1 MFYFVYLFI
10 GPRRRKAWRQ
20 IYGDDTEFW
29 FESGH
34 PFEIVEQR
42 PIDVAADVDAIVNG
56 AFKASERALKIFNA
70 ASVVGGSDSVF
81 GDVNGHTGFL
91 AGIADYVLD
100 TLRVVFPANLGE
112 FRALGRR

>member
-1 MFYFVYLFI
+1 LR
-10 GPRRRKAWRQ
+10 GQ

-42 PIDVAADVDAIVNG
+42 PIDVAADVDAVVNG
-56 AFKASERALKIFNA
+56 SFKASERTLKIFDA
-70 ASVVGGSDSVF
+70 ASVVGGGDSVF
-81 GDVNGHTGFL
+81 GDDNGHTGFF
-91 AGIADYVLD
+91 AGIADYMLD